1 MRTMWR
7 GRVVANTNRGHTPT
21 GDPEESRKRTKL
33 TIRKTPGA
41 QSQAH
46 TTQAGPANADFWYK
60 MKNEL
65 NGFYP
70 PISFSI
76 PEIENIYDAIKQ
88 FCSIRNLKK

>member
-1 MRTMWR
+1 MRSIDLFTIKLR
-7 GRVVANTNRGHTPT
+7 ENGGTNR
-21 GDPEESRKRTKL
+21 L
-33 TIRKTPGA
+33 
-41 QSQAH
+41 
-46 TTQAGPANADFWYK
+46 WYK